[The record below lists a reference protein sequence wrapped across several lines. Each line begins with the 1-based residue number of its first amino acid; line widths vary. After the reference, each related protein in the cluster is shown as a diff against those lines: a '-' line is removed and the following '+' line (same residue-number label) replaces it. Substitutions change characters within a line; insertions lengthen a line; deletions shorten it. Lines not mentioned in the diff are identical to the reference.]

1 MAVAMVCATPLD
13 NAAVRDGVWSL
24 GQVQVLNVVVGMVS
38 ISLAAADDPHEC
50 STSATRPPP
59 EWAASDPGLRC
70 RGVPAAPLG
79 ARHRHRRESAR
90 WLLYCAAG
98 RSSGARSSSAV
109 TVRVTISSS
118 TEAISEGRT
127 RTG

>member
-13 NAAVRDGVWSL
+13 SATVRDGVWSF
-24 GQVQVLNVVVGMVS
+24 GRVQVLNVLGMVS

-50 STSATRPPP
+50 STSATRPAP

-79 ARHRHRRESAR
+79 ARHGHRRESAR
-90 WLLYCAAG
+90 WLPYCAAG
-98 RSSGARSSSAV
+98 RSSGARSSAAV